1 MTKKE
6 YIIPIFIP
14 FLGCP
19 HDCAFC
25 NQIKITNYKDKM
37 DPSKVIGEIEKN
49 LEYFP
54 DNDNIKE
61 IAFFGGSFT
70 GLDPDVMIGYLEIAK
85 EYKEKGIIDRIR
97 LSTRPDYINN
107 SILDILKDYKV
118 DIIELGIQSLTQ
130 KVLDA
135 NERGHSVEASYEA
148 SKMIKKYGF
157 TLGHQIM
164 PGLFNDTFDKT
175 IETVIKSIK
184 FGPDIVRIYPTLVIK
199 DTKLEMLY
207 NAGIY
212 KPLTI
217 NEAVKVSAEAAMLY
231 KFADINIIRI
241 GLQPTENI
249 NEGADVVAGPFHPA
263 FRQLVEAE
271 IYKKYL
277 EEIINKNHIE
287 NEFTIYT
294 NNRNISL
301 IAGNNK
307 ANKKYFY
314 DRYKINLKFQNS
326 YEDFILYNDK
336 KLEFNIDKFIENYV
350 RKNYG
355 GDLLL
360 DSKA

>member
-37 DPSKVIGEIEKN
+37 NPSKVIGEIEKN

-70 GLDPDVMIGYLEIAK
+70 GLDKDVMVGYLEIARK
-85 EYKEKGIIDRIR
+85 YKEKGIIDRIR

-107 SILDILKDYKV
+107 SILHTLKKYHV
-118 DIIELGIQSLTQ
+118 DIIELGIQSLDQ

-135 NERGHSVEASYEA
+135 NERGHSVKASYKA
-148 SKMIKKYGF
+148 SKMIKDYGF

-164 PGLFNDTFDKT
+164 PGLFHDTFDKT
-175 IETVIKSIK
+175 IDTVIKSIK
-184 FGPDIVRIYPTLVIK
+184 IGPDIVRIYPTLVIK

-207 NAGIY
+207 NTGIY

-217 NEAVKVSAEAAMLY
+217 DEAIRVSADAAMLY
-231 KFADINIIRI
+231 KFAGINIIRI

-249 NEGADVVAGPFHPA
+249 NEGADVVSGPFHPA

-277 EEIINKNHIE
+277 EDIINNNHIE
-287 NEFTIYT
+287 DEFTIYA

-314 DRYKINLKFQNS
+314 DKHKVNLKFQSSDTEYIIYKDN
-326 YEDFILYNDK
+326 
-336 KLEFNIDKFIENYV
+336 KLEFNIEYFIDNYV

-360 DSKA
+360 D